1 MARKGE
7 LMLSLL
13 KLSLATL
20 TMMKTKRRIAHKRKR
35 MIKGRRG
42 RSLTDVRK
50 GRGRKCYIQT
60 TRRGWWSK

>member
-1 MARKGE
+1 
-7 LMLSLL
+7 
-13 KLSLATL
+13 
-20 TMMKTKRRIAHKRKR
+20 MKPKRRIAHKRKR

-60 TRRGWWSK
+60 ARRGWWSK